1 MRRIVAFESVT
12 LDGVMQAPG
21 RLDEDTRGGFSH
33 GGWAVPYADEV
44 VAGMAGQGAT
54 SRDAILLGRQTYE
67 DFYGFWPKQG
77 DDNPF
82 TKILEKT
89 TKYVVSRTL
98 REPLPWEN
106 STLLPDT
113 EAVARVKEEDGGDI
127 VLLGSGELARDLT
140 RKGLVDEYIMLIHP
154 LVLGSG
160 KRLFEPGLPTSAFQ
174 LVDTRTSTTGV
185 IIATYRPQSAER
197 AAVR

>member
-44 VAGMAGQGAT
+44 VAGMAGEGAT
-54 SRDAILLGRQTYE
+54 SRDAILLGRRTYE

-82 TKILEKT
+82 TKILEET
-89 TKYVVSRTL
+89 TKYVSHGRFASRF
-98 REPLPWEN
+98 
-106 STLLPDT
+106 
-113 EAVARVKEEDGGDI
+113 
-127 VLLGSGELARDLT
+127 LGRTRRCFLA
-140 RKGLVDEYIMLIHP
+140 P
-154 LVLGSG
+154 
-160 KRLFEPGLPTSAFQ
+160 
-174 LVDTRTSTTGV
+174 
-185 IIATYRPQSAER
+185 RPSPA
-197 AAVR
+197 

>member
-21 RLDEDTRGGFSH
+21 RPDEDTRGGFTH
-33 GGWAVPYADEV
+33 GGWAVPYTDEI
-44 VAGMAGQGAT
+44 VAGMAGEGAA
-54 SRDAILLGRQTYE
+54 SRDAILLGRRTYE
-67 DFYGFWPKQG
+67 DFHGFWPKQ

-82 TKILEKT
+82 TKILNET
-89 TKYVVSRTL
+89 TKYVVSGTL

-106 STLLPDT
+106 SMLLPDT
-113 EAVARVKEEDGGDI
+113 TAVARVRQGAGRDI

-140 RKGLVDEYIMLIHP
+140 REGLVDEYILLVHP

-160 KRLFEPGLPTSAFQ
+160 KRLFEPGLPTSALQ